1 MASVTKSSEEKGMAD
16 EEPEDQE
23 ESQSAKSKGDKGE
36 PISYGGKTPK
46 GPGYFTIYKKGQGYW
61 TRIGTLLAVLLI
73 GSFTTY
79 NLIEHVPTMIS
90 DAAIPENASTEL
102 KNQLIESRGKLRSAV
117 TWSVTSAF
125 VVGYV
130 WLCWRLLNKPT
141 NVDFLIATDSEMK
154 KVNWTSR
161 KELIG
166 STKIVIIFMF
176 LIAAFLFSVDQIFG
190 TLMWLCKV
198 VSVPPWGG

>member
-1 MASVTKSSEEKGMAD
+1 MASVTKSSEEKSMAD
-16 EEPEDQE
+16 EELPGDEDQTQGE
-23 ESQSAKSKGDKGE
+23 KPKGDKALPVVAYGKE
-36 PISYGGKTPK
+36 PRRG
-46 GPGYFTIYKKGQGYW
+46 GYFTIYKKGQGYW
-61 TRIGTLLAVLLI
+61 TRMGTLLAVLLI
-73 GSFTTY
+73 GSFTTW
-79 NLIEHVPTMIS
+79 NLIEHVPTMIA
-90 DAAIPENASTEL
+90 DATFPADATLAQKTQIITDRAHF
-102 KNQLIESRGKLRSAV
+102 RSAV

-125 VVGYV
+125 VIGYV
-130 WLCWRLLNKPT
+130 WLCWRLLNKPA

-176 LIAAFLFSVDQIFG
+176 LIAFFLFAVDQIFG

-198 VSVPPWGG
+198 VSVPPWG